1 MRISDWSSDVCS
13 SDLSYSEL
21 TSRLHDRPPH
31 QDRTLQHPNCV
42 YQILKRH
49 YARYTPEMVERT
61 TGCPKDLFVKVADA
75 LARNS
80 GPERTSAICYAVGWN
95 HHREIGRAS
104 CRERGGPLV

>member
-1 MRISDWSSDVCS
+1 MPSALSEHY
-13 SDLSYSEL
+13 LNTAESYSEL

-80 GPERTSAICYAVGWN
+80 GPERTSAIRSEERRVGK
-95 HHREIGRAS
+95 EGVS
-104 CRERGGPLV
+104 TCRSRWSPYP

>member
-1 MRISDWSSDVCS
+1 MPSALSEHY
-13 SDLSYSEL
+13 LNTAESYSEL

-61 TGCPKDLFVKVADA
+61 TGCPKDLFVKVSDPP
-75 LARNS
+75 ARNT
-80 GPERTSAICYAVGWN
+80 GPALPNPTCHAVGVPTPSV
-95 HHREIGRAS
+95 GR
-104 CRERGGPLV
+104 PINPPD

>member
-13 SDLSYSEL
+13 SDLEFKSSAESGLFSGWNEDKQSYDFDSWQYEGLVMPSALSEHYLNTAESYSEL

-49 YARYTPEMVERT
+49 YADR
-61 TGCPKDLFVKVADA
+61 K
-75 LARNS
+75 S
-80 GPERTSAICYAVGWN
+80 GV
-95 HHREIGRAS
+95 
-104 CRERGGPLV
+104 